1 MRWATF
7 DLNGSDRVG
16 VVRPPASDSE
26 HGEQICALEPG
37 VALIDLIAGGSDE
50 LQAAGQSALADP
62 AAVVPL
68 RDVRLRAPI
77 PRPPAIRDTLCFLE
91 HMRSCQV
98 AAGRDRVLNERWYE
112 IPAFYFA
119 CPASVVG
126 PYDDVA
132 IAPGSTWFDFE
143 LEIAAVIGTGGC
155 NLTVEQAENA
165 IIGYTIYNDWSA
177 RDLQIKEAALAIGQA
192 KGKDCALTLGP
203 FLVTPD
209 ELTQYRHGDQLAL
222 AVTARVND
230 RVVGSGTTAGM
241 DWSFA
246 EVISYASRGVEL
258 QPGDVFGSGT
268 VPTCTLIEHLKIKD
282 PAEFHGWLHAGDTV
296 TLEVEGLG
304 TTRQVV
310 REAPR
315 VEPLVAR
322 VNPDAPPTPPR
333 INPAPSRIPFT
344 KGIHQV
350 AERVWAWLGPDGGF
364 GFSNSGLI
372 AGEGSSLLVDT
383 LFDLSL
389 TREMLTAMAP
399 ITDTAPLRQAV
410 LTHANG
416 DHTYGNQLLGSDVR
430 IIATAETSDEMHHEM
445 PPEMLQA
452 VVLMDLGPV
461 VTPYFREL
469 FAPFDFGGIRL
480 RTPDVT
486 FERETVLDVGGREV
500 RVRDLGPA
508 HTAADC
514 VVHVPDAGVLF
525 AGDLLF
531 IGCTPLAW
539 SGPIANWITACDTM
553 IATGADTF
561 VPGHGPVTDAAG
573 VRKVRDYL
581 TFVAEVAEGAHRRG
595 KSFSEA
601 ADGLDLGEFGYWL
614 DSERIIANIYRHYTF
629 IEPQTPPLGATELFA
644 LQAQWRN
651 KFGLHSR

>member
-1 MRWATF
+1 MRWVTF
-7 DLNGSDRVG
+7 DLDGSERVG
-16 VVRPPASDSE
+16 VVTGPPQ
-26 HGEQICALEPG
+26 GEEIHALEPG
-37 VALIDLIAGGSDE
+37 TELINLIAGGSLS
-50 LQAAGQSALADP
+50 LQTAGKRALADP
-62 AAVVPL
+62 AAVVAL
-68 RDVRLRAPI
+68 RDVRLLAPI
-77 PRPPAIRDTLCFLE
+77 PRPPSIRDALCFLE
-91 HMRSCQV
+91 HMRNVQV
-98 AAGRDRVLNERWYE
+98 AAGRGRTLIDRWYE

-132 IAPGSTWFDFE
+132 IAPGSSWFDFE
-143 LEIAAVIGTGGC
+143 LEIGAVIGAGGA
-155 NLTVEQAENA
+155 NLSIEQAQEA
-165 IIGYTIYNDWSA
+165 IVGYLIYNDWSA
-177 RDLQIKEAALAIGQA
+177 RDLQIKESALAIGQA

-209 ELTQYRHGDQLAL
+209 ELEHYRRGDRFDL

-268 VPTCTLIEHLKIKD
+268 IPTCTLIEHLKISD
-282 PAEFHGWLHAGDTV
+282 PAAFQGWLHAGDTV
-296 TLEVEGLG
+296 TLDVDGLG

-310 REAPR
+310 REAPP
-315 VEPLVAR
+315 VVPLAAR
-322 VNPDAPPTPPR
+322 VNPDAAPKPHR
-333 INPAPSRIPFT
+333 VNPAPSRFPFT
-344 KGIHQV
+344 KGLHQV
-350 AERVWAWLGPDGGF
+350 GDRVWAWLGPDGGF
-364 GFSNSGLI
+364 GFSNSGLVV
-372 AGEGSSLLVDT
+372 GEGSSLLVDT

-389 TREMLTAMAP
+389 TREMLAAIAPLTAA
-399 ITDTAPLRQAV
+399 APLRQAV

-430 IIATAETSDEMHHEM
+430 IIATEETSDEMHHEM

-452 VVLMDLGPV
+452 VTLMDMGPV
-461 VTPYFREL
+461 VTPFFREL
-469 FAPFDFGGIRL
+469 FAPFDFAGITL

-500 RVRDLGPA
+500 RVHDLGPA

-514 VVHVPDAGVLF
+514 VIHVPDAGVVF

-531 IGCTPLAW
+531 IGCTPMVW
-539 SGPIANWITACDTM
+539 SGPLSNWITACDTM

-561 VPGHGPVTDAAG
+561 VPGHGPVTDADG

-581 TFVAEVAEGAHRRG
+581 AFVVEVAEDAHRKG
-595 KSFSEA
+595 KSFQEA
-601 ADGLDLGEFGYWL
+601 ADGLDLGEYGRWL

-629 IEPQTPPLGATELFA
+629 IEPATPALDATALFA

-651 KFGLHSR
+651 AFGARRG